1 MRAYSQNLRQN
12 IINAYNNKEGS
23 YRQLAKRFCVSLSFI
38 QTLIGRYQDTG
49 SIEPLP
55 HAGGNKP
62 KLKSEHLEILKQLVQ
77 ENNDA
82 TLENLCELLDAKVQ
96 VKVSRATMG
105 RVLHQ
110 LQLNRRRRD
119 IKIRN
124 ILQNKKKINLNINQF
139 KFEN

>member
-1 MRAYSQNLRQN
+1 MKAYSQNLRLN
-12 IINAYNNKEGS
+12 IIRAYNNKEGS

-49 SIEPLP
+49 RVEPLP

-82 TLENLCELLDAKVQ
+82 TLEKLCELLNAKIQ
-96 VKVSRATMG
+96 IKVSRATMG

-110 LQLNRRRRD
+110 LQVTRERRPTQ
-119 IKIRN
+119 IN
-124 ILQNKKKINLNINQF
+124 NVLQN
-139 KFEN
+139 

>member
-49 SIEPLP
+49 RIEPLP
-55 HAGGNKP
+55 HGGGNKP

-82 TLENLCELLDAKVQ
+82 TLEKLCELLDAKVQ

-110 LQLNRRRRD
+110 LQLTRKRRNT
-119 IKIRN
+119 KIRN
-124 ILQNKKKINLNINQF
+124 ILQN
-139 KFEN
+139 